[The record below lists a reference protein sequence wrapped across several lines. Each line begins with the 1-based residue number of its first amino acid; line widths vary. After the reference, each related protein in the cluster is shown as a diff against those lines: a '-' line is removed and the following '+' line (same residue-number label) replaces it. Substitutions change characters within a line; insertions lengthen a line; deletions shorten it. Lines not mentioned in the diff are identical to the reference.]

1 MHHHKQPSGTHE
13 KRMAGAIAANI
24 GIALAEV
31 VGGLLSGSL
40 ALISDAVHN
49 LADTLSLVISYIAI
63 RLSRRQHTEKHTF
76 GLRRSEI
83 LAAFINS
90 SLLIAISGFLILEAI
105 QRWLHPMEINFRLM
119 GWIALAGL
127 AGNIAG
133 MLLLQGIRKESM
145 NIRSAYLHLLGDT
158 ISSVAVIGGAV
169 VMAFT
174 GWHFVDPL
182 LTILISLYIGYE
194 AFQILRNAVSI
205 LLMSA
210 PPGSDIQA
218 ISQRILQIEGIT
230 DIHHVHIWRL
240 DDNTIHF
247 EAHVRADAEI
257 PLKQADLLREK
268 AEEIL
273 TTEFGIAHV
282 TLQIE
287 PKGSEN
293 GCGSNLIEPEFI
305 KHSKR
310 NP

>member
-1 MHHHKQPSGTHE
+1 
-13 KRMAGAIAANI
+13 MAGAIAANV

-49 LADTLSLVISYIAI
+49 LADTLSLIISYIAI
-63 RLSRRQHTEKHTF
+63 RLSRIQHNEKHTF

-90 SLLIAISGFLILEAI
+90 SLLIAVSGFLILEAV
-105 QRWLHPMEINFRLM
+105 QRWLHPREINFTLM
-119 GWIALAGL
+119 GWIAVAGL
-127 AGNIAG
+127 AGNVAG
-133 MLLLQGIRKESM
+133 MLLLQGIRKESL

-158 ISSVAVIGGAV
+158 ISSVAVIGGAII
-169 VMAFT
+169 MAFT

-194 AFQILRNAVSI
+194 AFHILRNAVSI

-210 PPGSDIQA
+210 PPGTDIQA
-218 ISQRILQIEGIT
+218 ISQRILQIEGIS

-247 EAHVRADAEI
+247 EAHVRADADI

-287 PKGSEN
+287 PKGGEN

>member
-1 MHHHKQPSGTHE
+1 MHYHKPQASSQE
-13 KRMAGAIAANI
+13 KRLADATAANI

-31 VGGLLSGSL
+31 AGGLLSGSL
-40 ALISDAVHN
+40 ALLSDAIHN

-63 RLSRRQHTEKHTF
+63 RLSQRQHTEKHTF

-90 SLLIAISGFLILEAI
+90 SLLIAISSFLILEAF
-105 QRWLHPMEINFRLM
+105 QRWLHPREINFHLM

-127 AGNIAG
+127 IGNLAG
-133 MLLLQGIRKESM
+133 MLLLHGIHKESV

-158 ISSVAVIGGAV
+158 VSSVAVIGGAII
-169 VMAFT
+169 MAFT

-182 LTILISLYIGYE
+182 LTIIISLYIGYE
-194 AFQILRNAVSI
+194 ALHILRNAVSI
-205 LLMSA
+205 LLMAA
-210 PPGSDIQA
+210 PPGIDIQV
-218 ISQRILQIEGIT
+218 ISQKIRQVDGIS
-230 DIHHVHIWRL
+230 DIHHIHIWRL

-247 EAHVRADAEI
+247 EAHFRANADMS
-257 PLKQADLLREK
+257 LKQADLLRVK

-287 PKGSEN
+287 PKDHDN
-293 GCGSNLIEPEFI
+293 GCGNSLIEPEFV
-305 KHSKR
+305 KH
-310 NP
+310 